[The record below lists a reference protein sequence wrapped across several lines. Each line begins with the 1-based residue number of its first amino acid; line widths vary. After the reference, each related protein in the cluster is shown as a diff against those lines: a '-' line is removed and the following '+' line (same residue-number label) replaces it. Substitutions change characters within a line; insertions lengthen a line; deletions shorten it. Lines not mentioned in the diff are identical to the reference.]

1 MDWSLCRNVSIY
13 STEQVEKE
21 THVEVTQLRSISIEL
36 VVVELGELFC
46 EVVNTHAFLD
56 HRVRERRLQQ
66 HTSKGVEVDCGVLL
80 V

>member
-1 MDWSLCRNVSIY
+1 VY

-46 EVVNTHAFLD
+46 KVVSTHVL
-56 HRVRERRLQQ
+56 HRPESKRGERPQK